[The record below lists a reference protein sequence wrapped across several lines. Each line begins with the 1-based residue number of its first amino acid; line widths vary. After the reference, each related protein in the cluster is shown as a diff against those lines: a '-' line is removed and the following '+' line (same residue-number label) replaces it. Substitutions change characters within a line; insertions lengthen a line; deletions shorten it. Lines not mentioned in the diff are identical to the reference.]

1 MHQQCGRT
9 FHETVRELVPGA
21 ADRWVK
27 SMHSSQSGDN
37 QASTTTFSAQ
47 NRVPPATAATETATA
62 SNTETSRGDGR
73 LQDPKSDT
81 HSETTIATSKLDPP
95 IPEYILLCVKQKQR
109 KIRMFA
115 NNIRNR
121 WTDEKTF
128 ISIKETYESNRVSWW
143 RLNTLSHV
151 EFKKVIFP
159 QNFAERAADT

>member
-21 ADRWVK
+21 AQRWVK
-27 SMHSSQSGDN
+27 TMHSSQSGDN

-47 NRVPPATAATETATA
+47 NRVPPATAARGTATA
-62 SNTETSRGDGR
+62 SNTEASQGDGR
-73 LQDPKSDT
+73 LQDPNNGTRSETKIEITKSD
-81 HSETTIATSKLDPP
+81 PP
-95 IPEYILLCVKQKQR
+95 FSEYILLCIKQKQR

-115 NNIRNR
+115 NNIKNR

-128 ISIKETYESNRVSWW
+128 ISIKEIYESNRASWW

-151 EFKKVIFP
+151 EFKKVLTP
-159 QNFAERAADT
+159 KLCGARC